1 MKNSALPFVVLAVA
15 VAVAVAVRCRS
26 RGPRVESVRAPD
38 GTVTKVVFYPD
49 SSDGTNSVLT
59 FRNGVLD
66 GPVVRY
72 CRRSRGSGRSTQTIE
87 TSGVYRQGVPWEGT
101 FLGHGSDGGT
111 DDSLCWHGGD
121 WLPVTFVTYSNG
133 VPVRIYDSLGASDSP
148 PEGWSPVRF
157 LSDSNGVP
165 IRTSIRT
172 ESQE

>member
-1 MKNSALPFVVLAVA
+1 MKNSFLPFVVLAVA
-15 VAVAVAVRCRS
+15 LAVAVAVRCRS
-26 RGPRVESVRAPD
+26 RSSRVESVRAPD
-38 GTVTKVVFYPD
+38 GAVTKIVFYPD

-72 CRRSRGSGRSTQTIE
+72 GRRGSERSTQTIE
-87 TSGVYRQGVPWEGT
+87 TSGIYRQGVPWEGT

-111 DDSLCWHGGD
+111 DDSLSWHGGD

-133 VPVRIYDSLGASDSP
+133 IPVRIYDSLDASDSP

-172 ESQE
+172 ESQD

>member
-1 MKNSALPFVVLAVA
+1 MKNSFLPFVVLAVSL
-15 VAVAVAVRCRS
+15 AVAVAVRCRS
-26 RGPRVESVRAPD
+26 RSPRVESVRAPD
-38 GTVTKVVFYPD
+38 GTVTKVIFYPD

-72 CRRSRGSGRSTQTIE
+72 GRRGSERSTQTIE
-87 TSGVYRQGVPWEGT
+87 TSGIYRHGVPWEGT

-111 DDSLCWHGGD
+111 DDSLSWHGGD

-133 VPVRIYDSLGASDSP
+133 IPVRIYDSLGASDSP
-148 PEGWSPVRF
+148 HEGCSPVRF

-165 IRTSIRT
+165 VRTSIRT
-172 ESQE
+172 ESQD